1 MLSLI
6 IRTIKRFNMLIPGES
21 VVVGV
26 SGGSDSLGLLQILTE
41 LEDYRLKL
49 IVAHLNHCIRGE
61 ESNRDAAYVCKFA
74 ENLGLPFELR
84 EIDVIE
90 FKRKTNL
97 SLEEAARELRYK
109 FFREVLNKHNADK
122 IATAHTLDDQAET
135 VLMRFIRGSGL
146 LGISGIPPVN
156 DNIIRPL
163 IEVTK
168 SDVEEYLRSKGI
180 GWMEDSSNKEMS
192 FLRNRIRN
200 EVIPQLI
207 TYNPNIKE
215 TLARTGYIAGVG
227 EDYIRTEA
235 KSHFDKLF
243 YRLRDG
249 EFVGKLAYYS
259 VLPEAMKYGLLRLA
273 VEKLKGDLKKISLI
287 HIVSINELLDSR
299 EPSGELDL
307 PGEIVVAKGHGLFV
321 LTKKSMFRCRFTYSV
336 DSTGLYRF
344 QHAEFEIQFEKINSL
359 KSDKYVACF
368 DCESIEFPVEV
379 RNFNQ
384 GDRFI
389 PYGMNEF
396 KKLKNY
402 FIDEKIPRF
411 LRHQIPIF
419 LCKGEIMWIGGMR
432 VDERF
437 KVRDKRKKALT
448 IRLIKPNFHKL
459 LEAENRQVG

>member
-1 MLSLI
+1 
-6 IRTIKRFNMLIPGES
+6 MLIPGEC

-41 LEDYRLKL
+41 LADYRLKL
-49 IVAHLNHCIRGE
+49 VVAHLNHRIRGE
-61 ESNRDAAYVCKFA
+61 ESNRDAAYVRSFA
-74 ENLGLPFELR
+74 EKLGLPFELR

-90 FKRKTNL
+90 FKRSTSL

-109 FFREVLNKHNADK
+109 FLREVLNKHNADK

-146 LGISGIPPVN
+146 LGLSGIPPVN

-168 SDVEEYLRSKGI
+168 SDVEDYLRSKGI
-180 GWMEDSSNKEMS
+180 GWMEDSSNKEMF

-200 EVIPQLI
+200 ELIPHLI

-215 TLARTGYIAGVG
+215 TLARTAYIAGVE

-235 KSHFDKLF
+235 KNHFDKLF
-243 YRLRDG
+243 SSLRDG
-249 EFVGKLAYYS
+249 ELVGKLAYYS
-259 VLPEAMKYGLLRLA
+259 ALSEAMKYGLLRLA
-273 VEKLKGDLKKISLI
+273 IEKIKGDLKRISLN
-287 HIVSINELLDSR
+287 HIVSMNELLDSGQA
-299 EPSGELDL
+299 SGELYL

-321 LTKKSMFRCRFTYSV
+321 LTKNALFTCSFRYSV
-336 DSTGLYRF
+336 NSTGLHRF
-344 QHAEFEIQFEKINSL
+344 PHAEFEIQFEKVNSL
-359 KSDKYVACF
+359 KSDKYLACF
-368 DCESIEFPVEV
+368 DSASVDFPIQV
-379 RNFNQ
+379 RNFTE
-384 GDRFI
+384 GDRLI

-411 LRHQIPIF
+411 IRHQIPIF
-419 LCKGEIMWIGGMR
+419 LCKGKIMWIGGMR

-437 KVRDKRKKALT
+437 KVRDKRKKVLT
-448 IRLIKPNFHKL
+448 IRLIRPNFEKL
-459 LEAENRQVG
+459 LIQ

>member
-1 MLSLI
+1 
-6 IRTIKRFNMLIPGES
+6 MLIPGEC

-41 LEDYRLKL
+41 LADYRLKL
-49 IVAHLNHCIRGE
+49 VVAHLNHRIRGE
-61 ESNRDAAYVCKFA
+61 ESNRDAAYVRSFA
-74 ENLGLPFELR
+74 EKLGLPFELR

-90 FKRKTNL
+90 FKRSTSL

-109 FFREVLNKHNADK
+109 FLREVLNKHNADK

-146 LGISGIPPVN
+146 LGLSGIPPVN

-163 IEVTK
+163 IEVAK
-168 SDVEEYLRSKGI
+168 SDVEDYLRSKGI
-180 GWMEDSSNKEMS
+180 GWMEDSSNKEMF

-200 EVIPQLI
+200 ELIPHLI
-207 TYNPNIKE
+207 TYNPNIRE
-215 TLARTGYIAGVG
+215 TLARTAYVAGVE

-235 KSHFDKLF
+235 KIHFDKLF
-243 YRLRDG
+243 SSLRDG
-249 EFVGKLAYYS
+249 ELVGKLAYYS
-259 VLPEAMKYGLLRLA
+259 ALSEAMKYGLLRLA
-273 VEKLKGDLKKISLI
+273 IEKIKGDLKRISLN
-287 HIVSINELLDSR
+287 HIVSMNDLLDSGQA
-299 EPSGELDL
+299 SGELYL

-321 LTKKSMFRCRFTYSV
+321 LTKKALFTCSFRYSV
-336 DSTGLYRF
+336 DRTGLHRF
-344 QHAEFEIQFEKINSL
+344 PHAEFEIQFEKVNSL
-359 KSDKYVACF
+359 KSDKYLACF
-368 DCESIEFPVEV
+368 DSTSVDFPIQV
-379 RNFNQ
+379 RNFTE
-384 GDRFI
+384 GDRLI

-411 LRHQIPIF
+411 IRHQIPIF

-437 KVRDKRKKALT
+437 KVRDKRKKVLT
-448 IRLIKPNFHKL
+448 IRLIRPNFSKL
-459 LEAENRQVG
+459 QIQ